1 METIS
6 RCRQV
11 MSMVTIKDVA
21 KEAGVGVGTASRA
34 LTGNGSVRADTK
46 AKVDAA
52 AEKLGFV
59 PNQLARNF
67 KMRSTM
73 CVAIIIPTV
82 FHPFFAKVVNCC
94 EVELYKLGYRL
105 IVVNSQDDV
114 EKETQMLNMI
124 RQQRVDGIIFITHY
138 EHDDIDPNLPIVSI
152 DRHVGSG
159 FPYVTSNNYAA
170 SYQAIKSLIDS
181 GAQKI
186 GCVCGATAVISETRH
201 RYEAYFDIMHEYSR
215 PDRLLKPLFKHG
227 QEMEVMREYFAQYPE
242 TDALF
247 TGSDMLASAGYHVAR
262 ERGMRV
268 PEDLQ
273 IIGYDGILDAWEA
286 HPKLT
291 TVRQNIPEMAKAVV
305 DLLMKRIRGEEAP
318 PRVEIPATLVKGE
331 TTR

>member
-6 RCRQV
+6 INRQG
-11 MSMVTIKDVA
+11 MSVVTIKDVA
-21 KEAGVGVGTASRA
+21 REAGVGVGTASRA
-34 LTGNGSVRADTK
+34 LTGNGSVRQDTVE
-46 AKVDAA
+46 KVEAA
-52 AEKLGFV
+52 AKKLGFV

-67 KMRSTM
+67 KLRSNM

-82 FHPFFAKVVNCC
+82 FHPFFAKVVYYC

-105 IVVNSQDDV
+105 IVVNSQDNV
-114 EKETQMLNMI
+114 EKETKMLNMI

-138 EHDDIDPNLPIVSI
+138 EHDNIDPTLPIVSI

-159 FPYVTSNNYAA
+159 FPYVTSNNYSA
-170 SYQAIKSLIDS
+170 SYEAVKSLILS
-181 GAQKI
+181 GAERI
-186 GCVCGATAVISETRH
+186 GCVCGATAVISGTRH
-201 RYEAYFDIMHEYSR
+201 RYEAYLDIVKEYSR
-215 PDRLLKPLFKHG
+215 PARLLKPLFKHG
-227 QEMEVMREYFAQYPE
+227 QEMEVMREYFRLYPD

-247 TGSDMLASAGYHVAR
+247 TGSDMLASAAYHVAR

-268 PEDLQ
+268 PEDIQ
-273 IIGYDGILDAWEA
+273 IIGYDGVLDAWEP

-291 TVRQNIPEMAKAVV
+291 TVHQDVERMANAVV

-318 PRVEIPATLVKGE
+318 PRVEIKATLVKGE

>member
-6 RCRQV
+6 KSWQV
-11 MSMVTIKDVA
+11 MAMATIKDVA

-34 LTGNGSVRADTK
+34 LTGKGAVHPETK
-46 AKVDAA
+46 ARVDAA

-67 KMRSTM
+67 KMRATM

-82 FHPFFAKVVNCC
+82 FHPFFAKVVHYC
-94 EVELYKLGYRL
+94 ELELYKLGYRL

-114 EKETQMLNMI
+114 GKETQMLNMI

-170 SYQAIKSLIDS
+170 SREAVKGLIDS
-181 GAQKI
+181 GAKKI
-186 GCVCGATAVISETRH
+186 GCVCGATAVISGTRH
-201 RYEAYFDIMHEYSR
+201 RYEAYVDLMNEYGR
-215 PDRLLKPLFKHG
+215 PVWLLKPLFKHG
-227 QEMEVMREYFAQYPE
+227 QEMEVMREYFRQYPE

-247 TGSDMLASAGYHVAR
+247 TGSDMLASAAYHVAR
-262 ERGMRV
+262 ERGVHV
-268 PEDLQ
+268 PEELQ
-273 IIGYDGILDAWEA
+273 IIGYDGVLDAWET

-291 TVRQNIPEMAKAVV
+291 TVRQDVPEMARAVV
-305 DLLMKRIRGEEAP
+305 ELLMKRIRREEAP

>member
-114 EKETQMLNMI
+114 EK
-124 RQQRVDGIIFITHY
+124 
-138 EHDDIDPNLPIVSI
+138 
-152 DRHVGSG
+152 
-159 FPYVTSNNYAA
+159 
-170 SYQAIKSLIDS
+170 
-181 GAQKI
+181 
-186 GCVCGATAVISETRH
+186 
-201 RYEAYFDIMHEYSR
+201 
-215 PDRLLKPLFKHG
+215 
-227 QEMEVMREYFAQYPE
+227 
-242 TDALF
+242 
-247 TGSDMLASAGYHVAR
+247 
-262 ERGMRV
+262 
-268 PEDLQ
+268 
-273 IIGYDGILDAWEA
+273 
-286 HPKLT
+286 
-291 TVRQNIPEMAKAVV
+291 
-305 DLLMKRIRGEEAP
+305 
-318 PRVEIPATLVKGE
+318 
-331 TTR
+331 